1 VSALRRDDDI
11 GDVLSALVLVAAA
24 MGTLLA
30 IMFLQHFADESTV
43 FCSIVMSPAA
53 SFARLAVKTMFM
65 PFPIDMTAVL
75 PRGMSFLEIALA
87 CVNVV
92 RRDGPVRFEIVILF
106 SRLVRID
113 GATTLVMETTTGNL
127 VGAEFLDFMG
137 TNMMEGVH
145 SRPSRSRRER

>member
-92 RRDGPVRFEIVILF
+92 RRDGPIRFEVVILF
-106 SRLVRID
+106 PWLVRID
-113 GATTLVMETTTGNL
+113 GTAALIMEATTGNL
-127 VGAEFLDFMG
+127 VSAGFLDLMCSV
-137 TNMMEGVH
+137 GVERVH
-145 SRPSRSRRER
+145 CHPSH